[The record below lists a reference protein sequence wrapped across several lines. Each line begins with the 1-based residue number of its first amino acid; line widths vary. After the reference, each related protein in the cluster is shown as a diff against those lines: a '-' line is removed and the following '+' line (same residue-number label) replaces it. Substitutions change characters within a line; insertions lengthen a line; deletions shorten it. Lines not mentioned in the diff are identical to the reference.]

1 MENTIIVSK
10 IDELLEKHL
19 SNEIYSRDEWYREV
33 LYLKQEIINLNKNK
47 ITDKEHKQLLK
58 VIYPK
63 SYNNDDNNWK

>member
-19 SNEIYSRDEWYREV
+19 SNEIDSRDEWYREV

-47 ITDKEHKQLLK
+47 ITDEEHK
-58 VIYPK
+58 
-63 SYNNDDNNWK
+63 